1 MFFMK
6 KPLSIILCII
16 MVFCL
21 AACTDGNKESSSSLP
36 ADVQSS
42 SEATDSRE
50 KFELTA
56 AKAVTSFKDS
66 ENVII
71 CWGDSITKG
80 HTLGDGWSYP
90 EQLQG
95 DIGNQF
101 RVINAGVNGEPTYTI
116 MSRAGAI
123 DMVLTNDITF
133 AAGEDTVELDRSLFT
148 TADGNEITYKGDGNE
163 LKTNTVI
170 IGGVKYT
177 MSVKEGSAWDQK
189 IYCLTRP
196 SSSSALTVKKG
207 TEAQFDYSAQYS
219 KNYCN
224 IILSGANDNV
234 KTDADL
240 NALIEKQ
247 KKIAALSDK
256 YIVIVPFHSSTD
268 YTEAYKEAF
277 GDNALSVREYFQT
290 DAFADYDVEKTK
302 SDERSIEQSNWIP
315 STFTMTRMDVH
326 LNELGCKVLADK
338 VYEKG
343 VELGYWS

>member
-1 MFFMK
+1 MK
-6 KPLSIILCII
+6 KLLSAILCII

-21 AACTDGNKESSSSLP
+21 AACASGDKASESSQP
-36 ADVQSS
+36 ADKQSS
-42 SEATDSRE
+42 SEAVSSNE

-56 AKAVTSFKDS
+56 AKPITSFKDS
-66 ENVII
+66 ENVVI

-80 HTLGDGWSYP
+80 HTLGEGWSYP

-123 DMVLTNDITF
+123 DMVTTNDITF
-133 AAGEDTVELDRSLFT
+133 AAGQNTVELDRSLFT
-148 TADGNEITYKGDGNE
+148 TADGNEITYKGDGND
-163 LKTNTVI
+163 LKMDTVI
-170 IGGVKYT
+170 IDGERYT
-177 MSVKEGSAWDQK
+177 MTVKDGSAWDQK
-189 IYCLTRP
+189 IYCLTRGGT
-196 SSSSALTVKKG
+196 SSALTIKKG
-207 TEAQFDYSAQYS
+207 TEAQFDYSAQYN

-234 KTDADL
+234 KTDAEL
-240 NALIEKQ
+240 KALIEKQ
-247 KKIAALSDK
+247 KKIAALSDR
-256 YIVIVPFHSSTD
+256 YIVIVPFHSGTD
-268 YTEAYKEAF
+268 YTDAYKAAF

-302 SDERSIEQSNWIP
+302 SDEKTIEQSNWIP
-315 STFTMTRMDVH
+315 PAFTMTRMDVH